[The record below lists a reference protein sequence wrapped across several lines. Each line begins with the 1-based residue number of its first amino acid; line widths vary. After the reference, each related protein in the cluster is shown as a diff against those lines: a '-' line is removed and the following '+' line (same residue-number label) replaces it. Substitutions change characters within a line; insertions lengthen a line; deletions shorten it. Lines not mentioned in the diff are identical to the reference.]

1 MCFQA
6 VAVNGSLADSFCAGI
21 WFWIFT
27 VFTHRSFATRD
38 PMEGYDGHVVRTCYP
53 TDVRV
58 IALII
63 PDHGPHVFYVFTI
76 CSSLRFLQL
85 LHQQHFVT
93 AVNVYIVLA
102 SVVKGQTLHIFTPQ
116 FCDNLRPN
124 ISARYHDVCLLYTS
138 PSPRD

>member
-1 MCFQA
+1 M
-6 VAVNGSLADSFCAGI
+6 
-21 WFWIFT
+21 
-27 VFTHRSFATRD
+27 FTHRSFATRD
-38 PMEGYDGHVVRTCYP
+38 PMEGYDGLVVRTCYP

-124 ISARYHDVCLLYTS
+124 ISARYHDVMYARTMHGWGS
-138 PSPRD
+138 SVRW